1 MRILVYPAK
10 MEIGGSQLNAIEL
23 ARGVA
28 ELGHDVT
35 LFGPTGPLVEVATE
49 LDLEYVFAP
58 HESSWPSAANIAA
71 LNHLVAGRHIDVVH
85 GYEWGPAMD
94 LAFGPHL
101 RHETPLVTTV
111 MSMSVPDF
119 LPHHAPLVVGTA
131 ELAAQTASEYTTVHL
146 MEPPIDTAR
155 NAPTDVARA
164 RTRFGFAPEELVI
177 AVVCRMVPDLEK
189 LQGTLE
195 AIRATDG
202 LATDLPVRLL
212 VVGDGSGLPE
222 VMVRASQVN
231 AHHRREVVVVT
242 GGLLDPRSAYEAA
255 DVVLGMGSSALRGL
269 AFAKPLVVQ
278 GAAGFWRLVD
288 ESTLPE
294 FLERGWY
301 GENGGGARELAA
313 ILGPVLRDPWRRGML
328 GAMGRDV
335 VVERFSLT
343 RASADLARIYSEA
356 IEAPPSRTE
365 VARGMAHASFALAR
379 FKLAMAGHR
388 LTEQA
393 PRALRRELSPAGGG
407 T

>member
-1 MRILVYPAK
+1 
-10 MEIGGSQLNAIEL
+10 
-23 ARGVA
+23 
-28 ELGHDVT
+28 
-35 LFGPTGPLVEVATE
+35 
-49 LDLEYVFAP
+49 
-58 HESSWPSAANIAA
+58 
-71 LNHLVAGRHIDVVH
+71 
-85 GYEWGPAMD
+85 
-94 LAFGPHL
+94 
-101 RHETPLVTTV
+101 

-164 RTRFGFAPEELVI
+164 RARFGFAPEELVVT
-177 AVVCRMVPDLEK
+177 VVCRMVPDLEK

-195 AIRATDG
+195 AIRATDD
-202 LATDLPVRLL
+202 LANDLPVRLL

-231 AHHRREVVVVT
+231 ARHRREVVVVT